1 MSVKPRIVAALV
13 RLYPASWRREYGA
26 ELNDLLMARPLS
38 ARVVGDV
45 LWSGLRQRVRT
56 AEPSTLV
63 GLAMLLLMLSA
74 VVWSI
79 AGAPPGGRLT
89 PLLEDSS
96 MTLPTVVVKPLM
108 TELYVLLLVG
118 CGCWTQLRH
127 RGMASQSGWAA
138 AKVTWLAGVPVML
151 AGVLMWA
158 GVLDAAA
165 LGPADAPTHPATPL
179 SVLAAPLFRLPESWI
194 WGAVGAQLGRRISR
208 FRHNPVAG
216 S

>member
-38 ARVVGDV
+38 AWVVGDV

-63 GLAMLLLMLSA
+63 GLAMMLA
-74 VVWSI
+74 ILAALVRNI

-108 TELYVLLLVG
+108 TEFYVLLLVG

-127 RGMASQSGWAA
+127 RGTASQSGKAA
-138 AKVTWLAGVPVML
+138 AKVTLIAGAPIILAGLLMSAGML
-151 AGVLMWA
+151 DVRVLGSGFAPTPLGVLFA
-158 GVLDAAA
+158 
-165 LGPADAPTHPATPL
+165 PL
-179 SVLAAPLFRLPESWI
+179 SRLPESWI

-208 FRHNPVAG
+208 LRHNPAAG